1 MRLAKIRLTLI
12 NKSDTQKK
20 KEGHARQSI
29 SIVLISESHQN
40 KKKTT
45 GYFSLCGEPYK
56 CCSAV
61 KNTLL
66 TEEYFLGQ

>member
-12 NKSDTQKK
+12 NKSDTQTK

-40 KKKTT
+40 KK
-45 GYFSLCGEPYK
+45 